1 MKATLIE
8 LLTSKKF
15 LAALAAIIVYVAGH
29 FGLDIQPAA
38 LDPIWQ
44 VLVVYVGAQGLADI
58 GKSAKQA
65 SPGPSSTTT
74 TRAETSLGGAAL
86 PTTTTTV
93 VVEPPKA
100 TATSRTLV

>member
-1 MKATLIE
+1 MKTTLTE

-15 LAALAAIIVYVAGH
+15 LAALAAIIVYIAGH

-58 GKSAKQA
+58 GKGAKQA

-74 TRAETSLGGAAL
+74 TVVEGNQIGAGPDA
-86 PTTTTTV
+86 TTTTV
-93 VVEPPKA
+93 VVHPPA
-100 TATSRTLV
+100 TTRTIV

>member
-58 GKSAKQA
+58 GKGAKQA
-65 SPGPSSTTT
+65 LPAPTRTTT
-74 TRAETSLGGAAL
+74 TVATAPLAAADDAI
-86 PTTTTTV
+86 TTTV
-93 VVEPPKA
+93 VVEPHQA
-100 TATSRTLV
+100 TARTIV

>member
-58 GKSAKQA
+58 GKGAKQA
-65 SPGPSSTTT
+65 LPAATRTTT
-74 TRAETSLGGAAL
+74 TVATAPLAAADDAI
-86 PTTTTTV
+86 TTTV
-93 VVEPPKA
+93 VVEPHQA
-100 TATSRTLV
+100 TALV